1 MWELWTL
8 MWILCYSQ
16 IIRIKKYSVTKYCRC
31 AQRNPNKKCPPQ
43 KGFAP
48 TSEKWIGSI
57 ILPCSQVKCN
67 YTTVQESVLYKKHR
81 GTVNKNLWWKKLQMA
96 IFVCLLGP
104 KLTRPHQSI
113 QRDIVKPI
121 LQYFNQSLIGCNL
134 EADQHLKEAL
144 SYQHQCK
151 ITTYPLRDIYHQHPH
166 HYQCHHVIYLCK
178 SWSYLQA
185 FVESRVKGIVG
196 TWEREK

>member
-1 MWELWTL
+1 MVEET
-8 MWILCYSQ
+8 
-16 IIRIKKYSVTKYCRC
+16 
-31 AQRNPNKKCPPQ
+31 
-43 KGFAP
+43 G
-48 TSEKWIGSI
+48 KW
-57 ILPCSQVKCN
+57 LFLLVK
-67 YTTVQESVLYKKHR
+67 
-81 GTVNKNLWWKKLQMA
+81 
-96 IFVCLLGP
+96 VCLLGP
-104 KLTRPHQSI
+104 KLARPHQSI

-178 SWSYLQA
+178 S
-185 FVESRVKGIVG
+185 
-196 TWEREK
+196 